1 MSWKAESVLHVFQIW
16 SVSSMA
22 VSLHRDKQSAGW
34 VPLTFPSPFSFPR
47 PVSGGVLDLVS
58 FPQCGSSLHQD
69 VMSQLFLP
77 LWCSLSMWPH
87 QIHPKNALLHKEA
100 DLIILE
106 GFKLINGLCH
116 WDMPLLSW
124 CAIPK
129 VTSTVCSSP
138 AFSSLLLERNIF
150 SKILEKLYLQTSV
163 SESPLKLKF
172 QEEKKKKSNSVLNC
186 IFFFVPVRKARMYI
200 HIL

>member
-1 MSWKAESVLHVFQIW
+1 M
-16 SVSSMA
+16 SSMCFRFGLFQA
-22 VSLHRDKQSAGW
+22 WLFLYTGIAKCRMGPSDLSLSFQ
-34 VPLTFPSPFSFPR
+34 FSKARFW
-47 PVSGGVLDLVS
+47 
-58 FPQCGSSLHQD
+58 GSSGSCFFPPMWFQFAPRCNVTAIPSSVVL
-69 VMSQLFLP
+69 
-77 LWCSLSMWPH
+77 LSMWPH

-163 SESPLKLKF
+163 SESPLKLTF
-172 QEEKKKKSNSVLNC
+172 QEEKK
-186 IFFFVPVRKARMYI
+186 M
-200 HIL
+200 